1 MNVSLLRFKKLI
13 QLFAQNGEKKKKEFL
28 YFVSLFFF
36 FFFFAENRVEES
48 RIGEVHCKELLIIL
62 LHLISF
68 FLGPRVREYNSWIF
82 VKHLNRYRVL

>member
-36 FFFFAENRVEES
+36 F
-48 RIGEVHCKELLIIL
+48 
-62 LHLISF
+62 SF
-68 FLGPRVREYNSWIF
+68 SQRTE
-82 VKHLNRYRVL
+82 